1 MEYKITKDII
11 SFLQSKL
18 TERGAKATLCR
29 QAGIRQ
35 SALSKIIN
43 GQAKSVYQEIWQRLC
58 TVFPELSSMAQVEGV
73 PYINHSVL
81 ARNISNSTVNN
92 NVSSDLETFR
102 RKVLDAIM
110 QSDLTPDAKEKV
122 YNLVR
127 EVK

>member
-1 MEYKITKDII
+1 
-11 SFLQSKL
+11 
-18 TERGAKATLCR
+18 
-29 QAGIRQ
+29 
-35 SALSKIIN
+35 
-43 GQAKSVYQEIWQRLC
+43 
-58 TVFPELSSMAQVEGV
+58 MAQVEGV

-122 YNLVR
+122 YHLVR